1 MLDALESFVGEEL
14 ARVKQLVDKKAD
26 AERKAAELLQ
36 ERKPQEKPK
45 CMDRS
50 HDRGRDKT

>member
-36 ERKPQEKPK
+36 ERKPQDKPK

-50 HDRGRDKT
+50 HERGREKT